1 MKIEGKDNNATIVF
15 CKKEEATIMLLLSP
29 SLLRCNKTKL
39 SSPSLLCYN
48 KNKKKKATTT
58 TLPSLSSLPYKQTK
72 RR

>member
-29 SLLRCNKTKL
+29 LLRCNKTKL